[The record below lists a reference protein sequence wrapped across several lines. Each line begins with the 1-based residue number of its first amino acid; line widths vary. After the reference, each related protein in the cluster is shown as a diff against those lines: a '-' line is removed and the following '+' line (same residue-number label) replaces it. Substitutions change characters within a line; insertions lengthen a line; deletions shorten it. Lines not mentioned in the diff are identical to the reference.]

1 MRFVPQHPI
10 SLFCKHH
17 SAELISKHVSGLR
30 ETMGEDE
37 QYLTI
42 SIVKQQ
48 LSLYREGIIDKT
60 YPVSTAKNGAGEQ
73 MGSECTPTGWHKIRV
88 KIGKDQPLNAVFI
101 GRRPTGEVYT
111 AVLKNQY
118 PDRDWILTRIL
129 WLGGLEPGK
138 NRYGDVD
145 SSWRYIYIHGCPE
158 ELIKG
163 KPESHGCIRMKNADV
178 VDLFNSIDVGI
189 KVLIK

>member
-1 MRFVPQHPI
+1 
-10 SLFCKHH
+10 
-17 SAELISKHVSGLR
+17 
-30 ETMGEDE
+30 MGEDE
-37 QYLTI
+37 PYLTI

-48 LSLYREGIIDKT
+48 LFLYRKGVIDKT
-60 YPVSTAKNGAGEQ
+60 YSVSTAKNGAGER
-73 MGSECTPTGWHKIRV
+73 MGSECTPTGWHKIRA
-88 KIGKDQPLNAVFI
+88 KIGGDQPLNAVFI

-145 SSWRYIYIHGCPE
+145 SSWRYIYIHGCPD
-158 ELIKG
+158 ELMKG
-163 KPESHGCIRMKNADV
+163 KPESHGCIRMKNVDV
-178 VDLFNSIDVGI
+178 ADLFNSRDVGI
-189 KVLIK
+189 KVLIE